1 MTIIPFRRAAQAA
14 IDTPA
19 DLAQAQVRY
28 AAHRAANE
36 AARKALV
43 DAAPIRDLQDLLPIL
58 DERVRKARAAYDL
71 ALREL
76 AGVLLELEERKHG

>member
-19 DLAQAQVRY
+19 DLGQAQVRY

-36 AARKALV
+36 AARKALIRV
-43 DAAPIRDLQDLLPIL
+43 APIRDLQDLVPVLS
-58 DERVRKARAAYDL
+58 ERYGRAKAESDKAF
-71 ALREL
+71 REL
-76 AGVLLELEERKHG
+76 ADALAELEARRG